1 MICKSYTMHSKVLS
15 YFTEIVHEESIPVHV
30 ENGSRYE
37 DGNGDTQI
45 DVLLEYGEPDED
57 CVNEVLT
64 RAINVAIEQWK

>member
-1 MICKSYTMHSKVLS
+1 M
-15 YFTEIVHEESIPVHV
+15 HEESIPVHV
-30 ENGSRYE
+30 DIGSRYV